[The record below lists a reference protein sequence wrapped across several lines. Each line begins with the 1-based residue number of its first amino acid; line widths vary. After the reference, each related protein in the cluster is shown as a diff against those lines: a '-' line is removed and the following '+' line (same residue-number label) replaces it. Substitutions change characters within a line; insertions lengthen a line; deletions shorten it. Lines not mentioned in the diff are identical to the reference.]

1 VSRSLPPFGE
11 IADVDAPADL
21 ALTAVLV
28 QRKALHPLHHFVDRA
43 FAYELPFAHGKA
55 RVRDVTIA
63 RRLRRRRGGYALHA
77 GAAAGAVRHFID
89 VVAGHA
95 GAIYGRRIYEVM
107 RYWDVDRQE
116 WDVAQREFAAAW
128 RRQPKWIASRTLAS
142 VGPNATLIRGDLDA
156 FVRDLKAT
164 VDGELDVA
172 GPELAAAVAPLI
184 DEYRLYFRPYVLG
197 GGKPYFAGARP
208 PLRLV
213 ATDRIGEDV
222 VRLTYVPA

>member
-1 VSRSLPPFGE
+1 MWMRSSAFGPRYDPLV
-11 IADVDAPADL
+11 AKLVFGMSQSLDGYVDD
-21 ALTAVLV
+21 
-28 QRKALHPLHHFVDRA
+28 
-43 FAYELPFAHGKA
+43 
-55 RVRDVTIA
+55 
-63 RRLRRRRGGYALHA
+63 
-77 GAAAGAVRHFID
+77 AAGTLRSMPPPRPELFRHFID

-107 RYWDVDRQE
+107 RYWDVDQAD
-116 WDVAQREFAAAW
+116 WDVPDREFAAAW
-128 RRQPKWIASRTLAS
+128 RRQPKWVASRTLTS

-156 FVRDLKAT
+156 FVRDLKVT

-172 GPELAAAVAPLI
+172 GPELAAAVATLI
-184 DEYRLYFRPYVLG
+184 DEYRIYLRPYVLG

-213 ATDRIGEDV
+213 ATERIGEDV

>member
-1 VSRSLPPFGE
+1 
-11 IADVDAPADL
+11 
-21 ALTAVLV
+21 
-28 QRKALHPLHHFVDRA
+28 
-43 FAYELPFAHGKA
+43 
-55 RVRDVTIA
+55 
-63 RRLRRRRGGYALHA
+63 
-77 GAAAGAVRHFID
+77 
-89 VVAGHA
+89 
-95 GAIYGRRIYEVM
+95 M
-107 RYWDVDRQE
+107 
-116 WDVAQREFAAAW
+116 
-128 RRQPKWIASRTLAS
+128 
-142 VGPNATLIRGDLDA
+142 GPNATLIRGDLDA

-222 VRLTYVPA
+222 VLLTYVPA